1 MAFNKTILMGRLT
14 ADPELRETASGHSV
28 VNFTI
33 AVDRGYGE
41 DKKVDFFPV
50 QAWDG
55 RAETI
60 ARNFGK
66 GRPILVSGQLQNRQW
81 EDNKGS
87 KHTTTEIIATEFAF
101 CDAKTGAETDAGEAR
116 PSSSTHSPTATKT
129 SVFMPKGRPT
139 LQAMDDDDD
148 IPF

>member
-14 ADPELRETASGHSV
+14 ADVELKQTASGHQV
-28 VNFTI
+28 ANFTL

-50 QAWDG
+50 VAWNKL
-55 RAETI
+55 AETI
-60 ARNFGK
+60 AKYCGK
-66 GRPILVSGQLQNRQW
+66 GSQILVSGQLQNRQW

-87 KHTTTEIIATEFAF
+87 KHTTTELMATEFAF
-101 CDAKTGAETDAGEAR
+101 CGAKENASTN
-116 PSSSTHSPTATKT
+116 PSTESRISEI
-129 SVFMPKGRPT
+129 GREEQAKRKPT